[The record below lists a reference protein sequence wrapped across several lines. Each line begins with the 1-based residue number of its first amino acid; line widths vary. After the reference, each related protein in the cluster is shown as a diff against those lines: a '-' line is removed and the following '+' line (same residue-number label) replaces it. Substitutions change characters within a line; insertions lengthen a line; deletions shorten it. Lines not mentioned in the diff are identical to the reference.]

1 MRRLIIATAL
11 ALTMMGCASNTA
23 PSTTTGSVTYAVT
36 GTAKHVSLTYNGA
49 GGGISQSGATLP
61 YSLTFTATTGQFLY
75 ISAQID
81 TSPDTGSILVSVT
94 KNGALV
100 QSATAVGFPNIGSA
114 SGTF

>member
-1 MRRLIIATAL
+1 MKHITLVLLCCLGL
-11 ALTMMGCASNTA
+11 AGCGSDTPTA
-23 PSTTTGSVTYAVT
+23 PAAASRRA
-36 GTAKHVSLTYNGA
+36 ARHCRN
-49 GGGISQSGATLP
+49 
-61 YSLTFTATTGQFLY
+61 SLTFTATTGQFLY

-81 TSPDTGSILVSVT
+81 TSPDSGSILVSVT